1 MLNKQLPIKTND
13 WIFYIIIG
21 LLLLPALLINLGV
34 LPFIDDESIRA
45 LVSME
50 MIFSGDYITPTIAGE
65 LYFKK
70 PPVFNWL
77 VVLFYK
83 ISGNFS
89 DTTLRCVSVFSL
101 LMFGLIIYQ
110 FVKKELGKK
119 NAIMVSLMFITCGR
133 ILIYDSFYGLIDIA
147 YSALVFMSIMLIWH
161 FFKKE
166 NLLILFLVSYA
177 LTAVTFL
184 MKGLPSI
191 YYQGVSLMV
200 IFISEK
206 KFKKL
211 FSWKHLSGILV
222 FASIIGLYYALY
234 LVRNPG
240 NLRNVFQVLFTE
252 SSEKTALGFSI
263 AETVKYIITF
273 PFQFIYHFLP
283 WTLWVLYFIRKDIRQ
298 VIFHHPFI
306 RINLYLF
313 IFNILIYW
321 FSPNTFARYLFV
333 HAPMMFIILVYL
345 HQLHKEENTLHF
357 RIQDI
362 VFLCLGGLLVI
373 LPFFYP
379 ILNITKNVPH
389 AVLKAVVLILFS
401 ALFYM
406 LLYRLKEQRFLIIV
420 IMLLI
425 GRIGFDWFIIPSR
438 EKANFL
444 SQCRDEA
451 IAAGKATS
459 GHDLCLVRG
468 TPMSNHALYYISR
481 ERNEPLKW
489 TDDISDPDAFYIIR
503 ESTFK
508 GPEYVTY
515 YEFHLRFEKMI
526 VSVVKFKHE
535 EKENP

>member
-1 MLNKQLPIKTND
+1 MVSLIEILERNNR
-13 WIFYIIIG
+13 IFYLIIL

-34 LPFIDDESIRA
+34 HPFIDDEAIRA

-50 MIFSGDYITPTIAGE
+50 MILSGDYITPTIAGE

-83 ISGNFS
+83 IAGNYN
-89 DTTLRCVSVFSL
+89 DVTLRYVSVFSL
-101 LMFGLIIYQ
+101 IMFGLIIYIS
-110 FVKKELGKK
+110 VRSELGKK
-119 NAIMVSLMFITCGR
+119 NAIITSLMFITCGR
-133 ILIYDSFYGLIDIA
+133 ILLYDSFYGLIDIA

-161 FFKKE
+161 LFKKE
-166 NLLILFLVSYA
+166 KLLILFLVSYS

-191 YYQGVSLMV
+191 YYQGVSLLV

-211 FSWKHLSGILV
+211 FSWKHLSGILLFV
-222 FASIIGLYYALY
+222 CIIGLYYAIY
-234 LVRNPG
+234 LTRNPG
-240 NLRNVFQVLFTE
+240 NLRNVFQVLFSE
-252 SSEKTALGFSI
+252 SSEKTALGFGM

-298 VIFHHPFI
+298 VIFYHPFI

-345 HQLHKEENTLHF
+345 HQIHKEENTLHF

-362 VFLCLGGLLVI
+362 VFLCLGGLLVLI
-373 LPFFYP
+373 PFFYP
-379 ILNITKNVPH
+379 VLDVTKNVPH
-389 AVLKAVVLILFS
+389 AVLKAVVLISFS
-401 ALFYM
+401 ALFF
-406 LLYRLKEQRFLIIV
+406 LLMFRLKEQRFLIMV

-438 EKANFL
+438 EKTSFL

-459 GHDLCLVRG
+459 GHDLYLVRG
-468 TPMSNHALYYISR
+468 TRMSNHAMYYLSR
-481 ERNEPLKW
+481 ERNEQLSW
-489 TDDISDPDAFYIIR
+489 TDDLSDPDAYYVIQ

-508 GPEYVTY
+508 GQEYDKY
-515 YEFHLRFEKMI
+515 FEFHIRFERAL
-526 VSVVKFKHE
+526 VSVVRFTHE
-535 EKENP
+535 AKEN